1 MKYSFI
7 ILTLLLSKLT
17 FGQTNQFSEVVNYY
31 NAEKNFNGTVLVATN
46 GQIDYLAG
54 IGVSNR
60 QSGTN
65 MNAKTKFKIAS
76 ITKTFTAVLI
86 LQLYQQGKIDLNA
99 TFGKYYPNYKGEAK
113 NKVTIQHLLTYSSG
127 IPNAVNDLGM
137 KPYQLPLTIDE
148 FIDKYCS
155 GNLEFT
161 PGEKSN
167 YSNTEYTILHKIIEN
182 VSKKSFSSL
191 LQENILNPLKM
202 ENTGLLNSKDIIVGL
217 TSSYTIQDST
227 KQLISDEPHFIENY
241 FGSAAMYSSV
251 EDLFKFNNG
260 IFNYS
265 LLNEANTKLMLKPN
279 KQLDGAALGGL
290 WYSDGYGILN
300 KPFTYRTGGLL
311 GSCSNWIHSIDDK
324 KTIIVF
330 NNTDGTNLYEFS
342 EQLYLVSKG
351 QKATIPLIKKQ
362 ENIKNTLNLDKV
374 KGTWLLD
381 LRPDPNSEPY
391 LKDFILTPTKGKEFE
406 GEFYGT
412 KFSGGYFNT
421 DWENLYFAF
430 TTGDKD
436 NVYYHSGYIIDNKI
450 FGISYSEGRKF
461 TSHWTGTKK

>member
-1 MKYSFI
+1 MKYFFLIVI
-7 ILTLLLSKLT
+7 ILLSKLT
-17 FGQTNQFSEVVNYY
+17 FGQTNQYSEIVNYY
-31 NAEKNFNGTVLVATN
+31 NTVQNFNGAVLVATN

-60 QSGTN
+60 QAGTT
-65 MNAKTKFKIAS
+65 MNSKTKFKIAS

-86 LQLYQQGKIDLNA
+86 LQLYQEGKIDLNA

-113 NKVTIQHLLTYSSG
+113 DKVTIENLLTYSSG
-127 IPNAVNDLGM
+127 IPNAVKNLWM
-137 KPYQLPLTIDE
+137 RPYQLPITIDE

-155 GNLEFT
+155 ENLEFT

-202 ENTGLLNSKDIIVGL
+202 ENTGLLNSKDIIPGL
-217 TSSYTIQDST
+217 TSSYTIEDST
-227 KQLISDEPHFIENY
+227 NQITSDEPYFIENY
-241 FGSAAMYSSV
+241 FGSAAMYSTV

-265 LLNEANTKLMLKPN
+265 LLNESTTKLMLKPN
-279 KQLDGAALGGL
+279 NKLDGAALGGF
-290 WYSDGYGILN
+290 WYSDGYGTFN
-300 KPFTYRTGGLL
+300 KPFIYRTGGLL

-330 NNTDGTNLYEFS
+330 NNTNRTNLYELS
-342 EQLYLVSKG
+342 EQLYLVSTG
-351 QKATIPLIKKQ
+351 QKATIPILKKQ
-362 ENIKNTLNLDKV
+362 ENSSNALNLDKV

-412 KFSGGYFNT
+412 KFTGGYFNT

-436 NVYYHSGYIIDNKI
+436 NVYYHSGYIIDDKI

-461 TSHWTGTKK
+461 TSHWTGIKK

>member
-1 MKYSFI
+1 MKHLFLI
-7 ILTLLLSKLT
+7 VTILLSKLA
-17 FGQTNQFSEVVNYY
+17 FGQTNPYSEVVNYY
-31 NAEKNFNGTVLVATN
+31 NTTKNFNGVVLVATN

-60 QSGTN
+60 QAGTN

-99 TFGKYYPNYKGEAK
+99 NFGKYYPNYKGEAK
-113 NKVTIQHLLTYSSG
+113 DKVTIQHLLTYSSG
-127 IPNAVNDLGM
+127 IPNAVNNLGM
-137 KPYQLPLTIDE
+137 RPYQLPLTIDE

-155 GNLEFT
+155 ENLAFK

-202 ENTGLLNSKDIIVGL
+202 ENTGLLNSKDIITGL

-227 KQLISDEPHFIENY
+227 NQITSDEPYFIENY
-241 FGSAAMYSSV
+241 FGSAAMYSTV
-251 EDLFKFNNG
+251 EDLLKFNNA
-260 IFNYS
+260 IFNFS
-265 LLNEANTKLMLKPN
+265 LLNESTTKLMLKPN
-279 KQLDGAALGGL
+279 EKLEGAALGGL
-290 WYSDGYGILN
+290 WYSEGYGTFN
-300 KPFTYRTGGLL
+300 KPFIYRTGGLL
-311 GSCSNWIHSIDDK
+311 GSCSNWIHSIEDK

-342 EQLYLVSKG
+342 EQLYLVSTG
-351 QKATIPLIKKQ
+351 QKATIPFIKKQ
-362 ENIKNTLNLDKV
+362 ENSGDILNLDKV

-412 KFSGGYFNT
+412 KFTGGYFNT
-421 DWENLYFAF
+421 DWENVYFAF

-436 NVYYHSGYIIDNKI
+436 NVYYHSGYIIDDKI

-461 TSHWTGTKK
+461 TSHWTGIKK

>member
-54 IGVSNR
+54 IGISNR
-60 QSGTN
+60 QSGTS

-182 VSKKSFSSL
+182 VSTKSFSSL

-265 LLNEANTKLMLKPN
+265 LLNEANTN
-279 KQLDGAALGGL
+279 Q
-290 WYSDGYGILN
+290 
-300 KPFTYRTGGLL
+300 T
-311 GSCSNWIHSIDDK
+311 
-324 KTIIVF
+324 
-330 NNTDGTNLYEFS
+330 NN
-342 EQLYLVSKG
+342 
-351 QKATIPLIKKQ
+351 
-362 ENIKNTLNLDKV
+362 
-374 KGTWLLD
+374 
-381 LRPDPNSEPY
+381 
-391 LKDFILTPTKGKEFE
+391 
-406 GEFYGT
+406 
-412 KFSGGYFNT
+412 
-421 DWENLYFAF
+421 
-430 TTGDKD
+430 
-436 NVYYHSGYIIDNKI
+436 
-450 FGISYSEGRKF
+450 
-461 TSHWTGTKK
+461 

>member
-7 ILTLLLSKLT
+7 LLTLLFAKLSV
-17 FGQTNQFSEVVNYY
+17 GQTNQYSEVVNYY
-31 NAEKNFNGTVLVATN
+31 NTAKNFNGVVLVATN

-60 QSGTN
+60 QAGTN

-99 TFGKYYPNYKGEAK
+99 NFGKYYPTYKGEAK
-113 NKVTIQHLLTYSSG
+113 DKVTIKNLLTYSSG

-137 KPYQLPLTIDE
+137 RPYQLPLTIDE

-155 GNLEFT
+155 GNLAFT
-161 PGEKSN
+161 PGEKAS

-191 LQENILNPLKM
+191 LQENILIPLKM
-202 ENTGLLNSKDIIVGL
+202 ENTGLLNSKDIIPGL
-217 TSSYTIQDST
+217 TSSYTIEDST
-227 KQLISDEPHFIENY
+227 NQITADEPYFIENY
-241 FGSAAMYSSV
+241 FGSAAMYSTV

-260 IFNYS
+260 IFNHS
-265 LLNEANTKLMLKPN
+265 LLNESTTNLMLKPF
-279 KQLDGAALGGL
+279 KELDNAALGGL
-290 WYSDGYGILN
+290 WYSDGYGTFN

-330 NNTDGTNLYEFS
+330 NNTNGTNLYELS
-342 EQLYLVSKG
+342 EQLYLVSTG
-351 QKATIPLIKKQ
+351 QKATIPVIKKQ
-362 ENIKNTLNLDKV
+362 ETSSNKLDLDKV

-391 LKDFILTPTKGKEFE
+391 LRDFIITPTKGKEFE

-412 KFSGGYFNT
+412 KFTGGYFNT

-436 NVYYHSGYIIDNKI
+436 NIYYHSGYIIDNKI

-461 TSHWTGTKK
+461 TSHWTGVKK

>member
-60 QSGTN
+60 QSGTS

>member
-7 ILTLLLSKLT
+7 LLTLLFAKLSV
-17 FGQTNQFSEVVNYY
+17 GQTNQYSEVVNYY
-31 NAEKNFNGTVLVATN
+31 NTAKNFNGVVLVATN

-60 QSGTN
+60 QAGTN

-99 TFGKYYPNYKGEAK
+99 NFGKYYPTYKGEAK
-113 NKVTIQHLLTYSSG
+113 DKVTIKNLLTYSSG

-137 KPYQLPLTIDE
+137 RPYQLPLTIDE

-155 GNLEFT
+155 GNLAFT
-161 PGEKSN
+161 PGEKAN
-167 YSNTEYTILHKIIEN
+167 YSNTEYTILHKIIEY

-191 LQENILNPLKM
+191 LQENILIPLKM
-202 ENTGLLNSKDIIVGL
+202 ENTGLLNSKDIIPGL
-217 TSSYTIQDST
+217 TSSYTIEDST
-227 KQLISDEPHFIENY
+227 NQITADEPYFIENY
-241 FGSAAMYSSV
+241 FGSAAMYSTV

-260 IFNYS
+260 IFNHS
-265 LLNEANTKLMLKPN
+265 LLNESTTNLMLKPF
-279 KQLDGAALGGL
+279 KELDNAALGGL
-290 WYSDGYGILN
+290 WYSDGYGTFN

-330 NNTDGTNLYEFS
+330 NNTNGTNLYEFS
-342 EQLYLVSKG
+342 EQLYLVSTG
-351 QKATIPLIKKQ
+351 QKPTIPLTQKQ
-362 ENIKNTLNLDKV
+362 DNSSNTLNLDKV

-391 LKDFILTPTKGKEFE
+391 LKEFIITPTKGKEFE

-412 KFSGGYFNT
+412 KFTGGYFNT

-430 TTGDKD
+430 TTDDKD
-436 NVYYHSGYIIDNKI
+436 NIYYHSGYIIGDKI

-461 TSHWTGTKK
+461 TSHWTGIKK

>member
-1 MKYSFI
+1 MKHLFLI
-7 ILTLLLSKLT
+7 VTILLSKLT
-17 FGQTNQFSEVVNYY
+17 FGQTNQYSEVVNYY
-31 NAEKNFNGTVLVATN
+31 NTAKNFNGAVLVATN

-54 IGVSNR
+54 IGISNR
-60 QSGTN
+60 QAGTN
-65 MNAKTKFKIAS
+65 MNSKTKFKIAS

-99 TFGKYYPNYKGEAK
+99 NFGIYFPNYKGEAK
-113 NKVTIQHLLTYSSG
+113 DKVTIQHLLTYSSG
-127 IPNAVNDLGM
+127 IPNTVKNLEM
-137 KPYQLPLTIDE
+137 RPYQLPLTIDE

-155 GNLEFT
+155 ENLEFT

-167 YSNTEYTILHKIIEN
+167 YSNTDYTILHKIIEN
-182 VSKKSFSSL
+182 VSKRSFSSL

-202 ENTGLLNSKDIIVGL
+202 ENTGLLNSKDIIAGL

-227 KQLISDEPHFIENY
+227 NQITSDEPYFIENY
-241 FGSAAMYSSV
+241 FGSAAMYSTV
-251 EDLFKFNNG
+251 EDLFKFNNA
-260 IFNYS
+260 IFNYR
-265 LLNEANTKLMLKPN
+265 LLNESTTNLMLKPN
-279 KQLDGAALGGL
+279 KKLDGAALGGL
-290 WYSDGYGILN
+290 WYSDGYGTFN
-300 KPFTYRTGGLL
+300 KPFIYRTGGLL

-330 NNTDGTNLYEFS
+330 NNTNGTNLYELS
-342 EQLYLVSKG
+342 QQLYLVSTG

-362 ENIKNTLNLDKV
+362 ENSRNISNLDKV

-412 KFSGGYFNT
+412 KFTGGYFNT

-436 NVYYHSGYIIDNKI
+436 NVYYHSGYIIDDKI
-450 FGISYSEGRKF
+450 FGVSYSEGRKF
-461 TSHWTGTKK
+461 TSHWTGIKK